1 MAVNVCEI
9 CGQDF
14 ASPAALGSHM
24 RTHNRGKAKV
34 NKANGETVVR
44 VVVEQ
49 APAEPKEHDA
59 AYTCSQC
66 GGVLELM
73 PNGPG
78 LFVLR
83 CPICYG
89 KGGD

>member
-1 MAVNVCEI
+1 VGVNTCEI

-34 NKANGETVVR
+34 SKANGETVVR

-49 APAEPKEHDA
+49 APGANQSPA
-59 AYTCSQC
+59 AICPDC
-66 GGVLELM
+66 GGQLELM

-78 LFVLR
+78 LYVLKCR
-83 CPICYG
+83 KCYDG
-89 KGGD
+89 S